1 MITTLYASRYRD
13 TYRGK
18 EQLTL
23 ETRSDGKKLIV
34 SEPGDKDD

>member
-1 MITTLYASRYRD
+1 MIDTMYASRYRD

-23 ETRSDGKKLIV
+23 KTRSDGRKIIV
-34 SEPGDKDD
+34 SQKEEDNR